1 MSQLEGVLLNLLHD
15 KALLKQEVIGG
26 AHEKFNMFK
35 QVMSDE
41 VSSLANKLTDKR
53 IRMQFIDKGL
63 NECHV
68 LAGSDA
74 LVFHLHTNVFTLPS
88 DHPFW
93 KFSYLKKDFSKGYFG
108 VIYVYNFLAKS
119 IIQQHLDDGGGLIAR
134 IFINKDGM
142 FFIEGSQ
149 PIAEKYLRLGRH
161 RFNDKSAKEIF
172 LLTAISAVNVDLTIP
187 EYEDVNAISV
197 EQLQEISSNL
207 GIQTSKKLG
216 FQLPNHSENAH
227 FEDEYEE

>member
-1 MSQLEGVLLNLLHD
+1 MTQLEGILLNLLHD

-35 QVMSDE
+35 QLMADE
-41 VSSLANKLTDKR
+41 VKNLGAKLSDKR
-53 IRMQFIDKGL
+53 IRMQFIDKGI

-88 DHPFW
+88 EHPFW
-93 KFSYLKKDFSKGYFG
+93 KHSYLKKDFSKGYFG

-119 IIQQHLDDGGGLIAR
+119 ILQQHLDDGGGLIAR

-149 PIAEKYLRLGRH
+149 QIAEKYLRLGRH
-161 RFNDKSAKEIF
+161 KFNEKTAKEIF

-187 EYEDVNAISV
+187 NYEDVNAISV

-207 GIQTSKKLG
+207 GIHTAKKLG
-216 FQLPNHSENAH
+216 FQLPNHSEISH

>member
-1 MSQLEGVLLNLLHD
+1 MTQMEGILLSLLHD

-26 AHEKFNMFK
+26 SHDRFNMFK
-35 QVMSDE
+35 QVMTDE
-41 VSSLANKLTDKR
+41 VKNLSSKLTDKR
-53 IRMQFIDKGL
+53 IRMQFIDKGS

-68 LAGSDA
+68 MAGSDA

-88 DHPFW
+88 EHPFW
-93 KFSYLKKDFSKGYFG
+93 KQNYLKKDFSKGYFG

-119 IIQQHLDDGGGLIAR
+119 ILQQHLDDGGGLIAR
-134 IFINKDGM
+134 IFINKDGA

-149 PIAEKYLRLGRH
+149 QIAEKFIRLGRNK
-161 RFNDKSAKEIF
+161 FNEKTAKEIF

-187 EYEDVNAISV
+187 GYEEVSTISV

-207 GIQTSKKLG
+207 GIHTAKKLG
-216 FQLPNHSENAH
+216 FQLPNHNEINH